1 MWRGRVGLD
10 LGIGA
15 LVGYARVST
24 CGQRLDRQLAA
35 LNAAGCARIF
45 ADKKTGKNAE
55 REALWKALDYLR
67 PGDTLVVPSLDRLG
81 RSLADLPSNPE
92 RPTDSA
98 RRDHLFQTTTY

>member
-1 MWRGRVGLD
+1 MP
-10 LGIGA
+10 
-15 LVGYARVST
+15 
-24 CGQRLDRQLAA
+24 
-35 LNAAGCARIF
+35 NA
-45 ADKKTGKNAE
+45 KHSGKP
-55 REALWKALDYLR
+55 WTTLR